1 MIFINSFII
10 NYNFGY
16 IIKGFVD
23 YKGHGSSHGNPETY
37 SSNIESFSHGFIEG
51 YLTMDA
57 IAIAFSMIVVNAI
70 KATGVKHTN
79 QIFKQTVIAGFIAA
93 LALIF
98 YICFFRVYW

>member
-1 MIFINSFII
+1 M
-10 NYNFGY
+10 

-57 IAIAFSMIVVNAI
+57 IAAIAFSMIVDMPLKQQELNTPI
-70 KATGVKHTN
+70 KYLN
-79 QIFKQTVIAGFIAA
+79 KQ
-93 LALIF
+93 L
-98 YICFFRVYW
+98 

>member
-1 MIFINSFII
+1 M
-10 NYNFGY
+10 

-57 IAIAFSMIVVNAI
+57 IAKNC
-70 KATGVKHTN
+70 
-79 QIFKQTVIAGFIAA
+79 IFNDCG
-93 LALIF
+93 
-98 YICFFRVYW
+98 

>member
-1 MIFINSFII
+1 M
-10 NYNFGY
+10 

-23 YKGHGSSHGNPETY
+23 YKGHRFISWKSR
-37 SSNIESFSHGFIEG
+37 NIFFKYRKFSHGFIEG

-57 IAIAFSMIVVNAI
+57 IAAIAFSMIVVNAI

-93 LALIF
+93 
-98 YICFFRVYW
+98 